1 MAAINQLLK
10 VLGIVGSGVSRDT
23 LSPMLRGPTAGE
35 EQQREW
41 EKAGVVQNPEV
52 WGIYG
57 NYMQQPETLDQQ
69 MLLWHEM
76 LSWDLVG
83 AALKELSEEAT
94 QPDFVTGH
102 TLWFEC
108 TDKNF
113 EKKLMKLRD
122 ALGVEEHLQ
131 SQTWHVAGYGNNF
144 EKLHYEAG
152 QGVTGIS
159 FAHPIDVRRYWLAK
173 NRQCVGFMWK
183 QENPPETENF
193 QVNGATFVRGT
204 IQGGGAANVPKN
216 LWFPWDFLHMRRMQR
231 SRINEH
237 GEPIFKEAQGI
248 YKKLRL
254 ALDQMVVHRLQIQP
268 DRYVVNIDTKDQPP
282 AEQMRTVQRWQ
293 QMMRKKMAFG
303 AGQSQA
309 NLTVTDFRSQYD
321 PMALDTV
328 LYMPIPR
335 DTQHAINKLA
345 GTPQVPDVFDI
356 ELLMNLFF
364 SIMGMPLSWLGVK
377 SGGGGGDSQQP
388 ASGKALLA
396 QDMRFLRQTRSVRKG
411 VIDGYTWLA
420 YFHALLTNE
429 KIDDL
434 NISAKMSDISGLEDQ
449 IKLELLQMQI
459 DLLDKLGSALGNIG
473 VPTHVMVDLV
483 FRRYM
488 RLPDDVVNAVITA
501 LPSETPP
508 PGQQENVN
516 TVEHKIRQLM
526 LTESKT
532 TQKIMEIVKVLRS
545 NDAEMR
551 RFLNETSR
559 AEAIDR
565 LPKKGEMASLME
577 SIRRNDNTQQIL
589 METKLDLTGSMP
601 PAPTPAVGRGDGRV
615 EGSVGWQLPQ
625 SVRGF
630 YGRQS

>member
-1 MAAINQLLK
+1 MPAINQLLK

-41 EKAGVVQNPEV
+41 EKAGQVQNPEV
-52 WGIYG
+52 WGVYG

-69 MLLWHEM
+69 MQLWHEM
-76 LSWDLVG
+76 LNWDLVG

-102 TLWFEC
+102 TLWFES
-108 TDKNF
+108 TNKAL

-122 ALGVEEHLQ
+122 ALGVEEHLP
-131 SQTWHVAGYGNNF
+131 SQVWHVAGYGNNF
-144 EKLHYEAG
+144 EKLHYETG
-152 QGVTGIS
+152 QGITGIG

-173 NRQCVGFMWK
+173 NRQCIGFMWK
-183 QENPPETENF
+183 AEDPPQTENF

-204 IQGGGAANVPKN
+204 ITGGGAANVPKN

-248 YKKLRL
+248 YKKLRV

-268 DRYVVNIDTKDQPP
+268 DRYVINIDTKDQPP

-321 PMALDTV
+321 PLALDTV
-328 LYMPIPR
+328 LYMPMPR
-335 DTQHAINKLA
+335 DTQHAINKLP

-364 SIMGMPLSWLGVK
+364 SIMGMPLSWLGGIK
-377 SGGGGGDSQQP
+377 GGGGGGGGDGQP

-396 QDMRFLRQTRSVRKG
+396 QDMRFLRQTRSVRKA
-411 VIDGYTWLA
+411 VIDGYTWMA
-420 YFHALLTNE
+420 YFHALLLDEN
-429 KIDDL
+429 IDDL

-473 VPTHVMVDLV
+473 VPPHVMVDLV
-483 FRRYM
+483 FIRYM

-501 LPSETPP
+501 LPSEGPA

-516 TVEHKIRQLM
+516 AVEQKIRQVM
-526 LTESKT
+526 LTET
-532 TQKIMEIVKVLRS
+532 DMTNKIMGLIKVLRS
-545 NDAEMR
+545 TGGEMETY
-551 RFLNETSR
+551 LNESQKQR
-559 AEAIDR
+559 VMDM
-565 LPKKGEMASLME
+565 LPRKSTLKLME
-577 SIRRNDNTQQIL
+577 SVRSQPDHKSNQIL

-601 PAPTPAVGRGDGRV
+601 PAPIPAVARGENMASPIGGV
-615 EGSVGWQLPQ
+615 PQ

-630 YGRQS
+630 YSR

>member
-1 MAAINQLLK
+1 
-10 VLGIVGSGVSRDT
+10 
-23 LSPMLRGPTAGE
+23 
-35 EQQREW
+35 
-41 EKAGVVQNPEV
+41 
-52 WGIYG
+52 
-57 NYMQQPETLDQQ
+57 
-69 MLLWHEM
+69 
-76 LSWDLVG
+76 
-83 AALKELSEEAT
+83 
-94 QPDFVTGH
+94 
-102 TLWFEC
+102 
-108 TDKNF
+108 
-113 EKKLMKLRD
+113 
-122 ALGVEEHLQ
+122 
-131 SQTWHVAGYGNNF
+131 
-144 EKLHYEAG
+144 
-152 QGVTGIS
+152 
-159 FAHPIDVRRYWLAK
+159 
-173 NRQCVGFMWK
+173 
-183 QENPPETENF
+183 
-193 QVNGATFVRGT
+193 
-204 IQGGGAANVPKN
+204 
-216 LWFPWDFLHMRRMQR
+216 
-231 SRINEH
+231 
-237 GEPIFKEAQGI
+237 
-248 YKKLRL
+248 
-254 ALDQMVVHRLQIQP
+254 
-268 DRYVVNIDTKDQPP
+268 
-282 AEQMRTVQRWQ
+282 
-293 QMMRKKMAFG
+293 
-303 AGQSQA
+303 
-309 NLTVTDFRSQYD
+309 
-321 PMALDTV
+321 
-328 LYMPIPR
+328 
-335 DTQHAINKLA
+335 
-345 GTPQVPDVFDI
+345 
-356 ELLMNLFF
+356 
-364 SIMGMPLSWLGVK
+364 
-377 SGGGGGDSQQP
+377 
-388 ASGKALLA
+388 
-396 QDMRFLRQTRSVRKG
+396 MRFLRQTRSVRKG